1 MKGRVIVLKKKDDV
15 TYVIDKSVT
24 LNEEKSVK
32 NLSLLEIEPE

>member
-32 NLSLLEIEPE
+32 NLSLLEIESE

>member
-1 MKGRVIVLKKKDDV
+1 MLKKKDDV

-32 NLSLLEIEPE
+32 NLSLLEVESE

>member
-24 LNEEKSVK
+24 LNEERSVK
-32 NLSLLEIEPE
+32 NLSLLEIESE